1 VVKGDIAVMKGDVT
15 GLTEDMKVVKGD
27 IAVMKGDIRRLY
39 REQASLS
46 GSQGLLTELFVQR
59 RVAKQ

>member
-1 VVKGDIAVMKGDVT
+1 MEVLGGQMHDVEKNVT
-15 GLTEDMKVVKGD
+15 GLTEDMKVV
-27 IAVMKGDIRRLY
+27 KGDIRRLY

-59 RVAKQ
+59 RVAKH

>member
-1 VVKGDIAVMKGDVT
+1 MHDVEKNVT
-15 GLTEDMKVVKGD
+15 GLTEDMKVV
-27 IAVMKGDIRRLY
+27 KGDIRRLY

-59 RVAKQ
+59 RVAKH